1 MFLEGFVKKILNIW
15 ISYSTR
21 SKRNCFS
28 SRVEKELGSLHPG
41 KDAKKLV
48 YDFYLKKISF
58 CCLIIIVGMGFLFLY
73 VCSSLTDTVIR
84 DEHYLKKEDPMG
96 AEKTIMLDAEIGE
109 MKLQSLSIPID
120 KKELSDKEIQLLFEE
135 LSTELSSV
143 ILGENTS
150 LSHVDKPLCL
160 LDFWDKAPIQIYWES
175 SDRDILAEDGSL
187 NMNGALKE
195 GKSVILTATMIYGDL
210 VKEKEM
216 EVMVY
221 SPVLSKEEEMK
232 QKVLGL
238 LDKKREDSKTEEYL
252 ELPNTIDGNAIVW
265 KEPVAEFLPVLALL
279 LIVGV
284 AAVFAGKDSELH
296 KEYEKRNN
304 RLLLEYPEFVGK
316 LQLMLCSGMSVR
328 SAFSQIGKEYQKRKK
343 KGGKVQYVCEE
354 LLLALRKMENGMPET
369 EALKFFGER
378 CNLFC
383 YKKLV
388 SLVLQNLKRG
398 TEGLR
403 ESMMNESRNAFEE
416 RKQTARKLGEEA
428 GTKLLLPMMMMMGIV
443 LVMIVIPAYFSF
455 GGMN

>member
-1 MFLEGFVKKILNIW
+1 MFLEGFVKKVLNMW
-15 ISYSTR
+15 VSYCNRNKR
-21 SKRNCFS
+21 SCFS
-28 SRVEKELGSLHPG
+28 LRVEKELGSLYPG
-41 KDAKKLV
+41 KDVKKLV
-48 YDFYLKKISF
+48 YNFYLKKVSF
-58 CCLIIIVGMGFLFLY
+58 CCLIVIVGMGFLFLY

-84 DEHYLKKEDPMG
+84 DEHYVEREGPMG
-96 AEKTIMLDAEIGE
+96 SKKTVTLDAEIGE
-109 MKLQSLSIPID
+109 MQLQSLSIPID
-120 KKELSDKEIQLLFEE
+120 EKQLSDKEIQLLFEE
-135 LSTELSSV
+135 LSAELPTA

-150 LSHVDKPLCL
+150 LSHVDKPLYL
-160 LDFWDKAPIQIYWES
+160 MDLWDKVPIQIYWES

-187 NMNGALKE
+187 YTDGIVKD
-195 GKSVILTATMIYGDL
+195 GKQVILTATMIYGDL
-210 VKEKEM
+210 VKEKQM
-216 EVMVY
+216 EVTVY

-232 QKVLGL
+232 QKLLEL
-238 LDKKREDSKTEEYL
+238 LDKKHEDTKTEEYL
-252 ELPNTIDGNAIVW
+252 ELPDMVDGNAIVW
-265 KEPVAEFLPVLALL
+265 KEPVAELLPVLTML

-284 AAVFAGKDSELH
+284 AVVFTGKDRELH

-328 SAFSQIGKEYQKRKK
+328 SAFSQMGKEYQKRKK
-343 KGGKVQYVCEE
+343 KGGKEQYVCEE

-369 EALKFFGER
+369 EAIKFFGER

-388 SLVLQNLKRG
+388 SLILQNLKRG

-403 ESMMNESRNAFEE
+403 ESLMNESRNAFEE
-416 RKQTARKLGEEA
+416 RKQTARKFGEEA

-443 LVMIVIPAYFSF
+443 LIMIIIPAYFSF